1 MGERNHCGEEQ
12 AKSQYLP
19 VSRHSGPRWKK
30 LKSLRDTSFRPAVK
44 AILQSIIMRESRD
57 DGWSRT
63 GRLQIATD
71 AGICLRQAGRYL
83 PKLQRCGLVE
93 IKRRYNAEPFRRVIL
108 EKLEL
113 AESSPLALHEKDIL
127 PLSRPK
133 IEKAIHTER
142 KGNLGTS
149 EKDIDAERKGHL
161 QHTKTVPKTV
171 YEDCS
176 EDCGAFGAARSPSVA
191 QLGAAPSGSL
201 GEKKEKPS
209 LQEGN
214 GFSFDGRYLKLTPEE
229 ERQFE
234 ELIPSPWDRTIAFTI
249 VDESLRKA
257 PADPVAA
264 VQAWIKNQQAVETQG
279 RTESERLDQMTPWRP
294 KKPCAS
300 PGCPKLTD
308 KRFCVAHAQQQPKTT
323 ARGYGWQWQ
332 KRSRFYLAE
341 HPLCVDCEKEGR
353 TTAATEVDH
362 IIPRCAGGNDTREN
376 LAGLCKSHHSQK
388 TRRGL

>member
-12 AKSQYLP
+12 AKTQYLP

-113 AESSPLALHEKDIL
+113 AESSPLALNEKDIL

-133 IEKAIHTER
+133 REKAIQAQR
-142 KGNLGTS
+142 KGNPS
-149 EKDIDAERKGHL
+149 IREKDIQSERKGHL

-171 YEDCS
+171 SEDCS

-191 QLGAAPSGSL
+191 GFGAAPSGSL
-201 GEKKEKPS
+201 GNEQRLCGEGKD
-209 LQEGN
+209 GN
-214 GFSFDGRYLKLTPEE
+214 GT
-229 ERQFE
+229 
-234 ELIPSPWDRTIAFTI
+234 
-249 VDESLRKA
+249 
-257 PADPVAA
+257 DPVFKRNRMTITREQDQEIA
-264 VQAWIKNQQAVETQG
+264 QFMPSW
-279 RTESERLDQMTPWRP
+279 RERL
-294 KKPCAS
+294 
-300 PGCPKLTD
+300 
-308 KRFCVAHAQQQPKTT
+308 AQYDYFYILLSGPVDDPVK
-323 ARGYGWQWQ
+323 AIRRWHE
-332 KRSRFYLAE
+332 SR
-341 HPLCVDCEKEGR
+341 
-353 TTAATEVDH
+353 
-362 IIPRCAGGNDTREN
+362 
-376 LAGLCKSHHSQK
+376 
-388 TRRGL
+388 